1 MWFMSTNSNIDSIFC
16 SAVEIQSREARDIF
30 VQQACG
36 GDKQLLDQLA
46 RLLHAHFQGGS
57 ILDSPAEGLDATIQ
71 QPIAEKPGTIIGP
84 YKLLQQIGEG
94 GMGVVFMAEQSHP
107 IHRTVALKII
117 KPGMDTRQVI
127 ARFEAERQALALMD
141 HPNIAKVL
149 DAGTTGEGVGCQ
161 VSGVR
166 EMASTS
172 SLTPD
177 TRHLT
182 PGIDRPYFVMELV
195 KGVPITKYCD
205 EKRLPLRA
213 RLELLLPVCQAVQHA
228 HQKGIIH
235 RDIKPTNVLV
245 AEYDNCAVPKVI
257 DFGVAKATAQ
267 KLTERTMF
275 TEFGQL
281 VGTFEYMSP
290 EQAKLNQLDIDTR
303 SDIYS
308 LGVLLYELLTGST
321 PFDKQRFETVA
332 FDETLR
338 IIREEEPPKPSTRL
352 SSLSL
357 REKASVRVPSL
368 TLPPGVERRE
378 RAMDSA
384 TIAANRQSE
393 PGRLTKELR
402 GDLDWIVMKALEK
415 ERERR
420 YETASALAADVSHYL
435 AHEPVTAAAPSPL
448 YRLAK
453 FAKRNRASVFAGAAV
468 MAGLLACVIG
478 MWMALVS
485 QSRQRA
491 AAERERA
498 QALLNLA
505 TALHSQGRF
514 VEAEESF
521 RTGLKSV
528 GDASAEDEQRAAHA
542 RLHLARV
549 VYELGDRVEA
559 EQLYR
564 EALAAFRASFPP
576 GDPAI
581 AHAQISLALILRT
594 DQRFDEAEA
603 LLREAFDIY
612 RRATPTDHRVTGT
625 SATHLANV
633 LITLRKYVEAEPIAR
648 LAVAEHQAAVPID
661 HMALAFARVELGRDL
676 IALRKYR
683 EAEAELLEAERILS
697 PATDSFHVG
706 ILAPIALYSTWNQA
720 EPGKGYDAKAQQ
732 WTRKLIGTYIR
743 LEELWPDISTVRQQ
757 APTSP
762 PPKDDSPKTD
772 NSTTTEN

>member
-1 MWFMSTNSNIDSIFC
+1 MTGEKLDEKAIFNVARTIDS
-16 SAVEIQSREARDIF
+16 VEARAEYLRH
-30 VQQACG
+30 ACN
-36 GDKQLLDQLA
+36 GDAELIERVQLLLRGYEEQASFLE
-46 RLLHAHFQGGS
+46 
-57 ILDSPAEGLDATIQ
+57 SPPAAIGVEHTAQFDE
-71 QPIAEKPGTIIGP
+71 PIAERPGTVIGP

-94 GMGVVFMAEQSHP
+94 GMGVVFMAEQTRP
-107 IHRTVALKII
+107 VQRTVALKII

-127 ARFEAERQALALMD
+127 ARFEAERQALAMMD

-149 DAGTTGEGVGCQ
+149 DAGTTE
-161 VSGVR
+161 SG
-166 EMASTS
+166 
-172 SLTPD
+172 
-177 TRHLT
+177 
-182 PGIDRPYFVMELV
+182 RPYFVMELV
-195 KGVPITKYCD
+195 KGAPITKYCD

-228 HQKGIIH
+228 HLKGIIH
-235 RDIKPTNVLV
+235 RDIKPTNVMV

-290 EQAKLNQLDIDTR
+290 EQAKLNQLDVDTR

-357 REKASVRVPSL
+357 REKAGVGVPSR

-415 ERERR
+415 DRERR
-420 YETASALAADVSHYL
+420 YETASALAADISHYL
-435 AHEPVTAAAPSPL
+435 ANEPVNAAAPSPL

-453 FAKRNRASVFAGAAV
+453 YAKRNRASVLAGAAV

-485 QSRQRA
+485 QSHQRA

-514 VEAEESF
+514 VEAEEFF
-521 RTGLKSV
+521 RTGLES
-528 GDASAEDEQRAAHA
+528 GSDATAKDQQRAAHA

-549 VYELGDRVEA
+549 VYELGDRVES

-564 EALAAFRASFPP
+564 EALSAFRASFPP

-612 RRATPTDHRVTGT
+612 RRATPADHRVTGT

-633 LITLRKYVEAEPIAR
+633 LITLRKYAEAEPIAR

-661 HMALAFARVELGRDL
+661 YMALAFARVELGRDL
-676 IALRKYR
+676 IALGKYR

-743 LEELWPDISTVRQQ
+743 LEELWPEISTLRQQ
-757 APTSP
+757 VPKSP

-772 NSTTTEN
+772 NSTTTDN

>member
-1 MWFMSTNSNIDSIFC
+1 MSTNSNIDSIFC
-16 SAVEIQSREARDIF
+16 SAVEIQSREARDNF

-36 GDKQLLDQLA
+36 GNKQLRDQLL

-57 ILDSPAEGLDATIQ
+57 ILDSPASGLDATIN
-71 QPIAEKPGTIIGP
+71 QPITEKPGTVIGP

-149 DAGTTGEGVGCQ
+149 DAGTTGEGARDWGL
-161 VSGVR
+161 GVR
-166 EMASTS
+166 DENQSASAPAPS
-172 SLTPD
+172 PQSPAP
-177 TRHLT
+177 H
-182 PGIDRPYFVMELV
+182 PDRPYFVMELV

-205 EKRLPLRA
+205 EKQLPLRA

-267 KLTERTMF
+267 KLTERTMY

-357 REKASVRVPSL
+357 REKAGVRVPSR
-368 TLPPGVERRE
+368 TLAPGVERGE
-378 RAMDSA
+378 RARDAA

-415 ERERR
+415 DRARR

-435 AHEPVTAAAPSPL
+435 ANEPVTAAAPSPL

-453 FAKRNRASVFAGAAV
+453 FAKRNRASVLAGAAV

-478 MWMALVS
+478 LWIALVS

-491 AAERERA
+491 AAERERTE
-498 QALLNLA
+498 ALLNLA
-505 TALHSQGRF
+505 TARHSQGRF
-514 VEAEESF
+514 AEAEEFF
-521 RTGLKSV
+521 RTGLESV
-528 GDASAEDEQRAAHA
+528 GDASVEVQQRAAHA

-549 VYELGDRVEA
+549 VYELGDRVES

-564 EALAAFRASFPP
+564 EALSAFRASFPP

-581 AHAQISLALILRT
+581 AHSQISLALILRT

-612 RRATPTDHRVTGT
+612 RRAIPRDHRAIGT
-625 SATHLANV
+625 SGTHLANV
-633 LITLRKYVEAEPIAR
+633 LITLRKYAEAEPIAR
-648 LAVAEHQAAVPID
+648 QAVAEHQAAVPVD
-661 HMALAFARVELGRDL
+661 FMALAFARVELGRDL
-676 IALRKYR
+676 IALGKYR

-720 EPGKGYDAKAQQ
+720 EPGKGYDAKAQE
-732 WTRKLIGTYIR
+732 WTRKLIGTFIR
-743 LEELWPDISTVRQQ
+743 LEELLPGISTVRQQ
-757 APTSP
+757 APKSP